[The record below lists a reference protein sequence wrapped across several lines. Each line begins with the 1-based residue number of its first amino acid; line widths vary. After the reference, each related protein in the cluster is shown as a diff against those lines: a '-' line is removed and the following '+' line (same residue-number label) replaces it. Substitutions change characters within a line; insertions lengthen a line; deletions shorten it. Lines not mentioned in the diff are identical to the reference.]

1 MLSEQLA
8 VLKLVAQT
16 LDGARLPYMVSGSTA
31 MNYYA
36 QPRMTRDIDVVV
48 ELSDPD
54 APRVAQLF
62 GSDFYLDVDAI
73 ADAIARQGM
82 FNLIHTALIIKVDF
96 IVRKDTPYRREE
108 FSRRRSVQV
117 EDFTLS
123 LVTAEDLILSKLDW
137 AKDSRSELQLGD
149 VRNLIAA
156 VPELEWPYVERWAR
170 VLGIDDLL
178 GEVRA

>member
-1 MLSEQLA
+1 MQSEQLA

-16 LDGARLPYMVSGSTA
+16 LDGAGLAYMVSGSTA

-48 ELSDPD
+48 ELSASD
-54 APRVAQLF
+54 APRIAQLF
-62 GSDFYLDVDAI
+62 GRDFYLDVDAI
-73 ADAIARQGM
+73 ADAIARPGM
-82 FNLIHTALIIKVDF
+82 FNLIHTAFVIKVDF
-96 IVRKDTPYRREE
+96 IVRKDARYRREE

-137 AKDSRSELQLGD
+137 ARDSRSELQLGD
-149 VRNLIAA
+149 VRNLIAS
-156 VPELEWPYVERWAR
+156 VPQLDWPYVERWAR
-170 VLGIDDLL
+170 VLGIEDLL